1 MDRMDISLRNRWRN
15 ASGATLKFCP
25 AQPEKGLKMES
36 EIESLKQNKSGDNEA
51 GNEPQHGHLVEITLD
66 GTLRRIEKGKY
77 IVSALKAKLSVP
89 AEYELDLV
97 VDGQFKA
104 LADDAEIKIKGGEVL
119 VSHVRR
125 GGSS

>member
-1 MDRMDISLRNRWRN
+1 MYGYILTKPLAKGLRCNPEIDPV
-15 ASGATLKFCP
+15 T
-25 AQPEKGLKMES
+25 PEKGTKVAN
-36 EIESLKQNKSGDNEA
+36 EIEALKKGGHDDGDSED
-51 GNEPQHGHLVEITLD
+51 EKQRGHLVEVSLD
-66 GTLRRIEKGKY
+66 GVPRRIEKGKY
-77 IVSALKAKLSVP
+77 IVSTLKKELGVP
-89 AEYELDLV
+89 KEYELDLV